1 MFYFPC
7 WSLWF
12 LSLLTTS
19 SVRLEATQV
28 PNLWQVPRAHWSGSK
43 SSQFDFLS
51 ATEVFED
58 NKEGRGDG
66 SSVFWL
72 STRIRAC
79 LFVPL
84 ILFCWRIVIHFSLE
98 YRVWLPQLARVL
110 GCPAEHPAIL
120 ITSFSSFFRYHLQQK
135 CWLPFWKFLY
145 PFRLWF
151 VLFIYDALC
160 YKIWSSLNSTDK
172 SENLLCVLKR
182 YFVIFYHQFS
192 KRKSF
197 SEKNVVKAYTMQ
209 LIKKKE
215 EHHF

>member
-1 MFYFPC
+1 MFYFPVGPFDFC
-7 WSLWF
+7 HFWRPALWGLRPLRF
-12 LSLLTTS
+12 QICDKS
-19 SVRLEATQV
+19 
-28 PNLWQVPRAHWSGSK
+28 PRAHWSGSK
-43 SSQFDFLS
+43 FSQFDFLS
-51 ATEVFED
+51 GTRVFED
-58 NKEGRGDG
+58 NKDGCGDG
-66 SSVFWL
+66 SSVLWL
-72 STRIRAC
+72 STRIRTC

-84 ILFCWRIVIHFSLE
+84 ILFYWRILIHFFLE
-98 YRVWLPQLARVL
+98 YRVWLPQ
-110 GCPAEHPAIL
+110 PAEQPAV
-120 ITSFSSFFRYHLQQK
+120 FSPSFFSFPRYHLQQK
-135 CWLPFWKFLY
+135 CWLSFWKSLY

-151 VLFIYDALC
+151 VLYIYDALC

-182 YFVIFYHQFS
+182 YFVIFYHQLS